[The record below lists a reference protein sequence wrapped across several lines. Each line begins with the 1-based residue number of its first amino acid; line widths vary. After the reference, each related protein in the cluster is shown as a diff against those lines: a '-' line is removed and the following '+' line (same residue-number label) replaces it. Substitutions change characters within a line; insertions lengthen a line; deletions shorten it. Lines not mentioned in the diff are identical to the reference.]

1 MSVPGWG
8 ESGMER
14 TSTTTTLLHHNNYN
28 KIMYQPR
35 FQGSLPPVPAER
47 EEGWKREPGNE
58 VAKVQDSRLH
68 TV

>member
-8 ESGMER
+8 GVR
-14 TSTTTTLLHHNNYN
+14 DGKNQHYNN
-28 KIMYQPR
+28 IVAPQQLQQMYQPR